1 MEKLRHLTLTIPLL
15 LLIAGCGSPSPDDR
29 LQKMAERSL
38 DRQAEQ
44 NEIIAEQSR
53 EVTRNTG
60 EMLDADAQARQDVI
74 ELQRELA
81 ESEAVARAELIRIQQ
96 DLVERDAQGRQ
107 ELAELRRGTQ
117 TTVARERETIDR
129 QREALADE
137 RRQIAKERQ
146 RAPVIA
152 AAIAQFGLILA
163 CLAPLLLAAYLLHV
177 LRHSSDDDAAV
188 TELLVGEI
196 VADRPRLLPRP
207 DSLPALPSTAPPDGG
222 GTAVLPEASDTP
234 ADSQVVDHPAGT

>member
-1 MEKLRHLTLTIPLL
+1 MMNLRHLTPTIPLL
-15 LLIAGCGSPSPDDR
+15 FLIAGCGSPAPDDR
-29 LQKMAERSL
+29 LQKMAEQSL
-38 DRQAEQ
+38 DRQAQQ

-60 EMLDADAQARQDVI
+60 DMLDADAQARQDVI

-81 ESEAVARAELIRIQQ
+81 DSEAVARAELFRIQQ

-107 ELAELRRGTQ
+107 ELTELQREAHAA
-117 TTVARERETIDR
+117 VAKERQSIDR
-129 QREALADE
+129 QREGLESE
-137 RRQIAKERQ
+137 RKKIAEDRQ

-188 TELLVGEI
+188 TELLVEEI
-196 VADRPRLLPRP
+196 VAARPRFLPRP
-207 DSLPALPSTAPPDGG
+207 DSPPALPSTALPDGG
-222 GTAVLPEASDTP
+222 HTAASPEESSTL
-234 ADSQVVDHPAGT
+234 ADSQEVDHPTGG